1 MTQVRVLESVF
12 TLLDDAGIPHMLV
25 GSFASGFHGEF
36 RATQDADVVI
46 DPSAEELGE
55 FVDKASAEFYVSRE
69 AALEA
74 LSRRGQFSLV
84 HFETAWKVDLILR
97 KDRPFS
103 RVEFGRRQLGSL
115 GEMAVPINTAEDVIL
130 SKLEWA
136 RASGS
141 ELQIDDSTGVVT
153 AWGNRLDWEYL
164 AGWAEELSV
173 GDLLAK
179 VRAAAGL

>member
-1 MTQVRVLESVF
+1 MTQVRVLESVL

-46 DPSAEELGE
+46 DPSAEELGDFLE
-55 FVDKASAEFYVSRE
+55 RVGAEFYVSRE
-69 AALEA
+69 AAFEA
-74 LSRRGQFSLV
+74 LSRRGQFNLV

-103 RVEFGRRQLGSL
+103 RVEFGRRQVGSL

-141 ELQIDDSTGVVT
+141 ERQLDDATGVIA
-153 AWGNRLDWEYL
+153 AWGDRLDWEYL
-164 AGWAEELSV
+164 GRWAEELSV
-173 GDLLAK
+173 SDLLAK